1 MIEKHYIKDYI
12 VFKDSTARVTGKEHL
27 KAEIVARMVVN
38 GEREIEYVMQHYGL
52 SRAQVYA
59 VLAYYYENQDELDKA
74 DAEFWQNDD
83 LITRDDLLREID
95 ARQTKPKDEGN

>member
-12 VFKDSTARVTGKEHL
+12 VFMDGTARVAGKEHL
-27 KAEIVARMVVN
+27 KAEIVARMVVD
-38 GEREIEYVMQHYGL
+38 GEREIEYVMEHYKMTR
-52 SRAQVYA
+52 SQVYA

-83 LITRDDLLREID
+83 LMTRNNLLKEID
-95 ARQTKPKDEGN
+95 DRQTKPKDD